1 MERLVLTMAITLPMQ
16 YGHCYLDRAI
26 MLKAKEYCDE
36 LWVDGQPVPWSGVE
50 SLRPETPAHVV
61 KYILKPGMD
70 YVPERAFAE
79 APSDMRITSITLPG
93 GLKKL
98 KNSCFYKCHFT
109 GNLILPD
116 SLERIC
122 VDALHCEIDGV
133 FHLPSTVKYVASLPE
148 REEKKEEIILPE
160 GMVKYTPDRIITGH
174 LHIPSTLSECYPR
187 WNCFNKSNWNV
198 QQITIDPGNPV
209 FSKQGNK
216 LVNLREQKRETLAE
230 MRKRHR
236 VVLIDSIFPTAGFK
250 YSISVEWVTVNLDE
264 THQICFRLTEKT
276 DAAQMQ
282 QAIEIAR
289 RFKALLEAFPELE
302 GKIAF
307 RTAFSLPEGK
317 KCEFHFA
324 MKLGS
329 PVLEFSIYP
338 ENGDYRERL
347 EISNK
352 FFSKVI
358 QLIDKLK
365 KRYGRELVPFYLH

>member
-1 MERLVLTMAITLPMQ
+1 MERLVLTMAVDLPMS

-26 MLKAKEYCDE
+26 MLKAQEYCDE
-36 LWVDGQPVPWSGVE
+36 LWIDNQLIPWSSVG

-61 KYILKPGMD
+61 KYVLKPGMD
-70 YVPERAFAE
+70 YIPERAFADT
-79 APSDMRITSITLPG
+79 PSGMRIQSITLPE

-98 KNSCFYKCHFT
+98 KNCCFYKCHFT

-122 VDALHCEIDGV
+122 VDALDCEIDGV

-148 REEKKEEIILPE
+148 KEEKKEEIILPE

-174 LHIPSTLSECYPR
+174 LHIPSTLSECCPR
-187 WNCFNKSNWNV
+187 WNCFNKRNWDV
-198 QQITIDPGNPV
+198 RRITIDPGNPV
-209 FSKQGNK
+209 FSVQGDR
-216 LVNLREQKRETLAE
+216 LVNLREEKRETLAE

-250 YSISVEWVTVNLDE
+250 YSISVDCVTVDLDE
-264 THQICFRLTEKT
+264 THQIGFRLTEKS

-317 KCEFHFA
+317 ICEFHFA
-324 MKLGS
+324 MRLGGQG
-329 PVLEFSIYP
+329 LEFSIYP
-338 ENGDYRERL
+338 EKGDYREGL

-352 FFSKVI
+352 FFSKAI
-358 QLIDKLK
+358 RLIDDLK
-365 KRYGRELVPFYLH
+365 KRYGRGLVTFYLH